1 MCRCEDC
8 FSVEL
13 WFFHLGMRNDSQKS
27 GDGGSV
33 VPRGRVNNGI
43 LPNSFRAFS
52 SYLKI
57 VSSGASSVA
66 STVRSAASAASAIV
80 ERDGD
85 TNHDQVWLLEI
96 HIFMEFFF

>member
-1 MCRCEDC
+1 
-8 FSVEL
+8 
-13 WFFHLGMRNDSQKS
+13 MRNDSQKS

-85 TNHDQVWLLEI
+85 TSHDQVWLLKI
-96 HIFMEFFF
+96 SWLCFTCGKKCGIYSIITIY

>member
-1 MCRCEDC
+1 MHG
-8 FSVEL
+8 
-13 WFFHLGMRNDSQKS
+13 FFVVGIGFLGLFRLVVPFGMRNDSQKS

-43 LPNSFRAFS
+43 LPNFRTFS

-57 VSSGASSVA
+57 VSSGASTVA

-85 TNHDQVWLLEI
+85 TNHDQVRLL
-96 HIFMEFFF
+96 

>member
-1 MCRCEDC
+1 
-8 FSVEL
+8 
-13 WFFHLGMRNDSQKS
+13 MRNDGQRS

-33 VPRGRVNNGI
+33 VPRGRVNNCI

-85 TNHDQVWLLEI
+85 TSHDQVWLWGL
-96 HIFMEFFF
+96 IFLWSFSSDLV